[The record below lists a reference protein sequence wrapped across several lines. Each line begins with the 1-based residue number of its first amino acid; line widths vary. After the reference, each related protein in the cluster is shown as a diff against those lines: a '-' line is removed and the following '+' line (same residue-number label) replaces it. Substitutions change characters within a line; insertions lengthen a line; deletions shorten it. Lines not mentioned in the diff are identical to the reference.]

1 MPRLT
6 YAGKGYLLVVATS
19 MAYCFLSSNDTG
31 YSIANEHLH
40 HSLNSTPRSGTKQLD
55 SNNSWI
61 ERINLKVISQKSAV
75 LPEWDM
81 LEVRQIIVEALN
93 VIPTQASSGHALKLG
108 PRSYF
113 MLAYSEM

>member
-1 MPRLT
+1 MT
-6 YAGKGYLLVVATS
+6 CHAGKWCLLVVISSIVCCLLWFTDSSHS
-19 MAYCFLSSNDTG
+19 MT
-31 YSIANEHLH
+31 NETLRT
-40 HSLNSTPRSGTKQLD
+40 LVNSTSVSGTKQTVSND
-55 SNNSWI
+55 SWV

-108 PRSYF
+108 PQSYF

>member
-1 MPRLT
+1 MTNETLRT
-6 YAGKGYLLVVATS
+6 LV
-19 MAYCFLSSNDTG
+19 
-31 YSIANEHLH
+31 
-40 HSLNSTPRSGTKQLD
+40 NSTSVSGTKQTVSND
-55 SNNSWI
+55 SWV

-81 LEVRQIIVEALN
+81 LEVRQIIVEAPH